1 LKRADHL
8 VFVSLKYTRTC
19 DIMMNAI
26 KRMITAYEMAMKE
39 FLENLRKRKE
49 IEEVPTSVKE
59 RATMVKNI
67 LGNQVKKYFILY
79 SLLKKISKADYTT
92 LEEFR
97 KNVTMKV
104 KLPKPID
111 VKVPDLYNYLNT
123 TKEFVAF
130 IRQKIK

>member
-1 LKRADHL
+1 MYEDQVEAPEEELKRADHL

-79 SLLKKISKADYTT
+79 SLLKNK
-92 LEEFR
+92 
-97 KNVTMKV
+97 
-104 KLPKPID
+104 
-111 VKVPDLYNYLNT
+111 
-123 TKEFVAF
+123 
-130 IRQKIK
+130 